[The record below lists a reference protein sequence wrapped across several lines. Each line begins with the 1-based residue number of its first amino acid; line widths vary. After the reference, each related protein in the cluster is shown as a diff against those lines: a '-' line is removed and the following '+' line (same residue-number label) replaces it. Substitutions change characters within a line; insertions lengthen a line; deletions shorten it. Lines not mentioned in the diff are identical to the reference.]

1 MHNLQIPDRKIS
13 IDFPSS
19 IEELSIG
26 EKGQFAVYCRLILQY
41 ISGEISVTEFKALLF
56 MELVDIKKS
65 WRYYFYSIE
74 KREMIT
80 AELLRLSQVIDSFFE
95 EYEKEGKPV
104 KAFQLNTVK
113 NFIPC
118 IGGRYYGPQD
128 VFQDITFCEYRNAF
142 TFFKAY
148 SESNLESDLDQLI
161 AILYRPLKKLLW
173 IRKYL
178 PGFNGQ
184 RRISFTS
191 KSNPELLQLRLKRI
205 KQLPLHIKYAV
216 FLYFSGCEDYLRSGS
231 PTIDGNKID
240 LSIIYKQPRDE
251 QQASELK
258 DIGILGILYSLSESR
273 VFGSIEE
280 TDSQMLWDVM
290 IRLYQVVKQNKD
302 IESKYG
308 SRS

>member
-1 MHNLQIPDRKIS
+1 MHNLQIQDRKIS
-13 IDFPSS
+13 IDFPSN
-19 IEELSIG
+19 IDELSIG
-26 EKGQFAVYCRLILQY
+26 ENGQFAMYCRLILQY
-41 ISGEISVTEFKALLF
+41 ISGSISVDQFKALF
-56 MELVDIKKS
+56 FIELVDIKKS
-65 WRYYFYSIE
+65 WRYYFFSSE
-74 KREMIT
+74 KKEVIT
-80 AELLRLSQVIDSFFE
+80 CELLRLSQVIDSFFE

-113 NFIPC
+113 NFIPRVC
-118 IGGRYYGPQD
+118 RWYYGPQD
-128 VFQDITFCEYRNAF
+128 GFKDMTFCEYRSAF
-142 TFFKAY
+142 TWFKAY
-148 SESNLESDLDQLI
+148 SDTNQESDLDQLI
-161 AILYRPLKKLLW
+161 AILYRPRKKFLW

-178 PGFNGQ
+178 PGYNGQ
-184 RRISFTS
+184 ERVSFTS
-191 KSNPELLQLRLKRI
+191 KSNPELIQFRLKRI
-205 KQLPLHIKYAV
+205 VRLPLHVKYAI

-240 LSIIYKQPRDE
+240 LSIIYKQPKDE

-302 IESKYG
+302 IESRYG
-308 SRS
+308 SRT